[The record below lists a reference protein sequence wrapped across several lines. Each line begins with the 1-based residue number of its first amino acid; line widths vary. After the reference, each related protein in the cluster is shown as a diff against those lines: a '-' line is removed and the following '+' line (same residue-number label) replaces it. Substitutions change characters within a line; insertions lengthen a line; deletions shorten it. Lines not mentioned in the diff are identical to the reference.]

1 MLFQQKEIEIRRQF
15 RDTINIQRQQYKEYK
30 AQILAKTPKEEQR
43 AIIKRLKED
52 QRRKLAM
59 LGDQYEQS
67 IAEMLQRQSLR
78 LDESQV
84 NTVGVFH
91 EKTNNQPHF
100 MIRNIL
106 TLRMTVIDVP
116 VGVRS
121 EVLFLCPSQF
131 FIYVFLCK
139 CDVKSWHPA
148 QFYLP
153 YGAQTCDAELLD
165 CSLSWVLKPKISHR
179 SKASHHRLV
188 VTGTKHELKYG
199 KINSFLLRGFDMV

>member
-1 MLFQQKEIEIRRQF
+1 MLLSRHLLFQQKEIEIRRQF

-84 NTVGVFH
+84 NTVGHFM
-91 EKTNNQPHF
+91 KTNNQPHI
-100 MIRNIL
+100 MLGNIL
-106 TLRMTVIDVP
+106 TLSMTVNCFSC
-116 VGVRS
+116 RS
-121 EVLFLCPSQF
+121 EV
-131 FIYVFLCK
+131 
-139 CDVKSWHPA
+139 
-148 QFYLP
+148 
-153 YGAQTCDAELLD
+153 
-165 CSLSWVLKPKISHR
+165 
-179 SKASHHRLV
+179 
-188 VTGTKHELKYG
+188 
-199 KINSFLLRGFDMV
+199 

>member
-1 MLFQQKEIEIRRQF
+1 MLLSRHLLFQQKEIEIRRQF

-84 NTVGVFH
+84 NVG
-91 EKTNNQPHF
+91 HF
-100 MIRNIL
+100 MRKLTTNLILCSVIL
-106 TLRMTVIDVP
+106 TLRMTIIAVP

-121 EVLFLCPSQF
+121 EVLFLCLYQF
-131 FIYVFLCK
+131 FFVGLIQV
-139 CDVKSWHPA
+139 W
-148 QFYLP
+148 
-153 YGAQTCDAELLD
+153 
-165 CSLSWVLKPKISHR
+165 CSV
-179 SKASHHRLV
+179 
-188 VTGTKHELKYG
+188 
-199 KINSFLLRGFDMV
+199 

>member
-1 MLFQQKEIEIRRQF
+1 MLLSRRLLFQQKEIEIRRQF

-30 AQILAKTPKEEQR
+30 GQILAKTPKEEQR

-84 NTVGVFH
+84 NTVGAFH

-100 MIRNIL
+100 MLRNLL
-106 TLRMTVIDVP
+106 TLRLTNLCSC
-116 VGVRS
+116 RS
-121 EVLFLCPSQF
+121 EV
-131 FIYVFLCK
+131 
-139 CDVKSWHPA
+139 
-148 QFYLP
+148 
-153 YGAQTCDAELLD
+153 
-165 CSLSWVLKPKISHR
+165 
-179 SKASHHRLV
+179 
-188 VTGTKHELKYG
+188 
-199 KINSFLLRGFDMV
+199 

>member
-1 MLFQQKEIEIRRQF
+1 MLLSRHLLFQQKEIEIRRQF

-30 AQILAKTPKEEQR
+30 GQILAKTPKEEQR

-91 EKTNNQPHF
+91 EKTNK
-100 MIRNIL
+100 L
-106 TLRMTVIDVP
+106 TFHAQKYTNPQNDSNWCSC
-116 VGVRS
+116 RS
-121 EVLFLCPSQF
+121 EV
-131 FIYVFLCK
+131 
-139 CDVKSWHPA
+139 
-148 QFYLP
+148 
-153 YGAQTCDAELLD
+153 
-165 CSLSWVLKPKISHR
+165 
-179 SKASHHRLV
+179 
-188 VTGTKHELKYG
+188 
-199 KINSFLLRGFDMV
+199 